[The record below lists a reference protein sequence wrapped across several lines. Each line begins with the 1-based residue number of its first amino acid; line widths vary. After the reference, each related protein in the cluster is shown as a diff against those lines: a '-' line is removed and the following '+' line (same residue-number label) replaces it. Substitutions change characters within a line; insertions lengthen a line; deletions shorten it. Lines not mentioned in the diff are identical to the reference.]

1 MSNDKLTLHGGRSTG
16 EVDSNSPSSP
26 SSFALTKLQNQR
38 SVLRRSFAQKSFDF
52 SSFWSWNEIVDFF
65 AQNPSRAHGVNKC
78 ALNSKTSSLRFAE
91 SSTRFHLPAMLRGK
105 QGGRGVVY
113 IFELFAL
120 DVDGTRMLLK
130 TAKHRVKNKDLAVTL
145 GDSMIRNFTF
155 NGKRAAIC
163 AIKDQVGS
171 LIGEVHVEAHKNT

>member
-1 MSNDKLTLHGGRSTG
+1 
-16 EVDSNSPSSP
+16 
-26 SSFALTKLQNQR
+26 
-38 SVLRRSFAQKSFDF
+38 
-52 SSFWSWNEIVDFF
+52 
-65 AQNPSRAHGVNKC
+65 
-78 ALNSKTSSLRFAE
+78 
-91 SSTRFHLPAMLRGK
+91 MLRGK